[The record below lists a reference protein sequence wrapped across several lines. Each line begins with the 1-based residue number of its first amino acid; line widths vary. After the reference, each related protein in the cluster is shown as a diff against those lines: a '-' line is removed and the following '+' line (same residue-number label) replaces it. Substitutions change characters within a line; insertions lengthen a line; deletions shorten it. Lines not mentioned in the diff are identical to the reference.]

1 MSKLRVGL
9 LGCGGIGTRHAA
21 AVGALSDRMELVACA
36 GRDMA
41 KTQAFAE
48 ARGAKAYGD
57 LDEMLEASALD
68 LLIVALPPGA
78 HEGQVERAAAAGVN
92 LLVEKPIALDE
103 ARADAMVAAVEAA
116 GVTAA
121 VGFMYRFGDAVRAV
135 GSSPVGRIGLF
146 SGSYHCNALHAPWW
160 RERARS
166 GGQLVEQA
174 IHLIDLIRLFMGEP
188 DTVYARGA
196 NLFHR
201 EVPGYDTD
209 DVAGV
214 IFGWYD
220 GRVATLTASNIAV
233 PGVWHKDWSLFG
245 EGATM
250 RFTGWNDAVLTPAVS
265 GADSRTITGTTDPFV
280 AQLADVADAIRDR
293 RPPTVPLREGAA
305 TLRLALAAR
314 RSAETGQEIRLSS

>member
-1 MSKLRVGL
+1 MSMLRVGL

-21 AVGALSDRMELVACA
+21 AVGTLSDRMELVACA
-36 GRDMA
+36 GRDLT
-41 KTQAFAE
+41 KTQEFAE
-48 ARGAKAYGD
+48 ARGAKAFGD
-57 LDEMLEASALD
+57 LDAMLGAAALD

-92 LLVEKPIALDE
+92 LLVEKPIALDD

-121 VGFMYRFGDAVRAV
+121 VGFMYRFGDAVRSV
-135 GSSPVGRIGLF
+135 DSLPVGRIGLF
-146 SGSYHCNALHAPWW
+146 TGSYHCNALHAPWW

-174 IHLIDLIRLFMGEP
+174 IHLIDLVRLFMGEP
-188 DTVYARGA
+188 NTVYARGA

-201 EVPGYDTD
+201 KVPGYDID

-214 IFGWYD
+214 IFGWHD

-245 EGATM
+245 EGATI

-265 GADSRTITGTTDPFV
+265 GAEPQIIAGTTDPFV
-280 AQLADVADAIRDR
+280 AQLADVADAIRDG
-293 RPPTVPLREGAA
+293 RPPAVPLREGAA

-314 RSAETGQEIRLSS
+314 RSAETGRELRLSS